1 MKVTGEMVNYYF
13 VCKRRL
19 WLFQHNINMETL
31 SQNQSVQIGKTLD
44 ESSYKDKNIHHIEI
58 DNTIN
63 IDMIQNWQTIHE
75 VKKSKSVEE
84 AAIWQ
89 LKYYIYYLRK
99 KGINVSK
106 GVIDY
111 PLLRKCVKVD
121 YTSDDEKQMEKYI
134 DEIEQICLKPA
145 PPKPKLTTICK
156 GCAFYEYCF
165 S

>member
-75 VKKSKSVEE
+75 VKKSRSVEE
-84 AAIWQ
+84 AAIW
-89 LKYYIYYLRK
+89 
-99 KGINVSK
+99 
-106 GVIDY
+106 
-111 PLLRKCVKVD
+111 
-121 YTSDDEKQMEKYI
+121 
-134 DEIEQICLKPA
+134 
-145 PPKPKLTTICK
+145 
-156 GCAFYEYCF
+156 
-165 S
+165 

>member
-44 ESSYKDKNIHHIEI
+44 ESSYKNKNIHHIEI

-75 VKKSKSVEE
+75 VKKSRSVEE

-106 GVIDY
+106 GIIDY
-111 PLLRKCVKVD
+111 PLLRKYVKVD
-121 YTSDDEKQMEKYI
+121 YTSDDEKQMKKYI
-134 DEIEQICLKPA
+134 DEIEQICLKPV